1 MSEKDYSGTT
11 IWGIHGGRTG
21 DADGILL
28 KKSMLALG
36 WDRMEDLAQLKADRD
51 AFKERLVKAY
61 PERKPGYYP
70 MATGQMFRF
79 VHEMKDGD
87 LVIYPSKR
95 DKRVHIGEVAG
106 HYQYVTKNA
115 DGYPHR
121 RPVKWLLDFPRTK
134 FSQGALYE
142 IGSAISFFQVKNYA
156 DEFLAALAG
165 KEVAPPPVDDD
176 TVTYVA
182 EDIEQNTKDFVLKT
196 LSRELKGH
204 ALSDFVAHLLGT
216 MGYRTRVAQPG
227 PDGGI
232 DIIAHKD
239 ELGFVPPIIKVQV
252 KSTEGSVGDPVVS
265 QLIGKLEPG
274 EYGMVVTLGSFTNQ
288 ALATAR
294 NKSNLRMVDG
304 DELVKIVLQH
314 YERFDSRYK
323 GLMPLRRVYVPEPL
337 DEPEE

>member
-1 MSEKDYSGTT
+1 MSEKDFSEAT
-11 IWGIHGGRTG
+11 IWGIHGGRAG
-21 DADGILL
+21 EADSIFL
-28 KKSMLALG
+28 KKDQLALG
-36 WDRMEDLAQLKADRD
+36 WDRMEDLTQLKADRE

-70 MATGQMFRF
+70 MATGQLFRF

-95 DKRVHIGEVAG
+95 DKRVHIGEVTG
-106 HYQYVTKNA
+106 PYQYAAKNA
-115 DGYPHR
+115 ESYPHR
-121 RPVKWLLDFPRTK
+121 RPVQWIVDFARTK

-142 IGSAISFFQVKNYA
+142 IGSAMSLFQVRNYA
-156 DEFLAALAG
+156 DEFVAALAG
-165 KEVAPPPVDDD
+165 KAPAPPPGDDE

-182 EDIEQNTKDFVLKT
+182 ENIEQNTKDFVLKT
-196 LSRELKGH
+196 LCQELKGH

-216 MGYRTRVAQPG
+216 MGYRTRVAPPG

-252 KSTEGSVGDPVVS
+252 KSTEASVGDPVVS
-265 QLIGKLEPG
+265 QLIGKVERG

-294 NKSNLRMVDG
+294 NKSNLRLVDG
-304 DELVKIVLQH
+304 DELVKMVLQH

-337 DEPEE
+337 EDGE